1 MSRSATI
8 DGNAF
13 ADLSGFYD
21 EVERKLTRD
30 LGWSLG
36 RNLDAFNDILR
47 GGFGVHEY
55 NEELELVWLNSAVS
69 ERQLGNP
76 ETISYLEVKLR
87 TCHPS
92 NVPHVEQDL
101 EEARSGRGDT
111 LFKIIVEI
119 IKGHDHV
126 ALVLQ

>member
-1 MSRSATI
+1 MSRSVII

-13 ADLSGFYD
+13 ADLPGFYD
-21 EVERKLTRD
+21 EIERKLTHGLDR
-30 LGWSLG
+30 SIG

-47 GGFGVHEY
+47 GGFGVHDY
-55 NEELELVWLNSAVS
+55 NEDLELVWQNSAVS
-69 ERQLGNP
+69 ERQLGNT
-76 ETISYLEVKLR
+76 ETIGYLEAKLR